1 MPRDHDQL
9 SSFTTMLS
17 RRHLRIKVLQ
27 ALYAYF
33 QSGSTSIEQGE
44 KQLILSINKLFELFI
59 YQLSF
64 LIETARFAE
73 RRLEEGK
80 KKHLPTA
87 DDLNPNMRFAQN
99 SILGLINDNKDFRRF
114 ENLYK
119 INWSQDQDMVRKFY
133 LEIKDSSDFE
143 KYMAGDSSSFAA
155 EKKFLIN
162 IAEKYFSTFE
172 LLQSFYEEKSIYF
185 VDDYHLVTYMIVKF
199 FKFMEKDYDINTKL
213 PTIFRTEQDEEDED
227 QDFVKKLFRETIL
240 HSEAYGKLVADS
252 TSNWEQERIAIMDMI
267 ILKMALT
274 ELTCFPSIPVKVT
287 MNEYIDISKYF
298 STARSK
304 VFVNGILDK
313 LIQQFRAEGLVVK
326 TGRGLLDE

>member
-1 MPRDHDQL
+1 
-9 SSFTTMLS
+9 MLS

-33 QSGSTSIEQGE
+33 QSGNTSIEQGE

-119 INWSQDQDMVRKFY
+119 INWSQEQEMVRKFY
-133 LEIKDSSDFE
+133 LEIKDSPDFE
-143 KYMAGDSSSFAA
+143 KYMSGESSSFAA

-199 FKFMEKDYDINTKL
+199 FKFMEKDFDINTKL
-213 PTIFRTEQDEEDED
+213 PTIFRTEHDEEDED
-227 QDFVKKLFRETIL
+227 QDFVKRLFRETIL